1 MSYLSDEKI
10 YELKKILEKNPII
23 LGKIYRARKLDSIY
37 ETINKNLVDEKVK
50 EGYQIDESY
59 KSVTKAKVFMPK
71 SDGSYFEDRIWAL
84 LYEFGF
90 RQLNKDETFRLQ
102 FGQSKLEE
110 QQIDVVAINDEVALL
125 VECKSSIKPTQKK
138 YKTYLEALKPKLD
151 GFRKSIKDLVGE
163 RRVKYILATNNQIVG
178 EADKERIKQMGCYHL
193 DDNAFLYFKSLIKS
207 YKGSAINQFLS
218 VLFKGEII
226 SNDTIN
232 IPALKG
238 KMGGKDYYMFSIE
251 PDHLL
256 KIGFVLHKTRT
267 NAKEDPTYQRLLV
280 PSRLRKLKAFIE
292 DGGYFPNSIILNFN
306 TTKKSRLIFEPSS
319 GKQSTSNSK
328 LGIVKIPHMF
338 AIAYIIDG
346 QHRVYGFSETEQRL
360 NSQIPVVAFENLKSE
375 EQLDMFLS
383 INENQK
389 KISPSL
395 RLTLQEDINWNSK
408 QASSRIVALRSG
420 IINQLGEEIGVLKGV
435 ITIGEDKSELSANFF
450 DNALKKAPGIL
461 PKAKGNKLENSPG
474 LIYDIGNTEHNK
486 EMNRVKEHVSM
497 LINLTYSYI
506 DNNYTELWNKET
518 PYFIRSNRGVF
529 ALIHTLGAINRHLT
543 EKNTV
548 NCQTS
553 VEDRF
558 NNILPYLITLLD
570 KLNQGIKTK
579 SDPNGI
585 LKIQGQSAEKFWS
598 MYFQKLINESHKDFE
613 TIELEQFN
621 ETQDEKIQEQAKKDL
636 DELENLIKERTLSQ
650 MRKLFGEDDWPYKIP
665 EIKKKCDAMVTDQ
678 MTTWMSTGVSKKK
691 IEWTDMF
698 QLLDY
703 HKMSEKFW
711 TTKNTTDEPTF
722 QSFMSIDLSTEKENN
737 GVLVYE
743 KGKLAKKTDALSWL
757 KKINE
762 HRKTIAHR
770 GSKSFGLTKQEALF
784 VTKILDSF
792 K

>member
-1 MSYLSDEKI
+1 MSYLSEEKI
-10 YELKKILEKNPII
+10 YELQKALLTNPII
-23 LGKIYRARKLDSIY
+23 LGKNYRARKLDSIY
-37 ETINKNLVDEKVK
+37 MTINKNLVDEKIE

-59 KSVTKAKVFMPK
+59 KSVNKAKVFKPK
-71 SDGSYFEDRIWAL
+71 LHSSYFEDRVWAL

-90 RQLNKDETFRLQ
+90 RQLNEDETFRLQ
-102 FGQSKLEE
+102 FGKSKLEE

-125 VECKSSIKPTQKK
+125 VECKSSEKPTQKN
-138 YKTYLEALKPKLD
+138 YKNYLEALKPKLD
-151 GFRKSIKDLVGE
+151 GFRKSVKDLVGD
-163 RRVKYILATNNQIVG
+163 RRVKYILATNNQIISDS
-178 EADKERIKQMGCYHL
+178 DKERIAQMGCYHL

-207 YKGSAINQFLS
+207 YKDSAINQFLS
-218 VLFKGEII
+218 VLFKGEVI
-226 SNDTIN
+226 SNETIN

-238 KMGGKDYYMFSIE
+238 KMGGKSYYMFSIE
-251 PDHLL
+251 PHHLL

-280 PSRLRKLKAFIE
+280 PSRLRKLQKFIE

-306 TTKKSRLIFEPSS
+306 TTKTRLVFEPSS
-319 GKQSTSNSK
+319 SKQSTSKSK

-346 QHRVYGFSETEQRL
+346 QHRLYGFSGTDQRF
-360 NSQIPVVAFENLKSE
+360 NSQIPVVAFENLESS

-395 RLTLQEDINWNSK
+395 RLTLQEDINWNSN
-408 QASSRIVALRSG
+408 QANSRIVALRSG

-450 DNALKKAPGIL
+450 DNALKKAPGLL

-474 LIYDIGNTEHNK
+474 LIYNIGNTEHSK
-486 EMNRVKEHVSM
+486 EMSRVKDHVSR

-506 DNNYTELWNKET
+506 DNNYPELWNKEN

-529 ALIHTLGAINRHLT
+529 ALIHTVGAINRHLT
-543 EKNTV
+543 NMNTV
-548 NCQTS
+548 NYQTN

-558 NNILPYLITLLD
+558 NNILPYLITLLNSL
-570 KLNQGIKTK
+570 KQGVETNN
-579 SDPNGI
+579 DPNGI

-598 MYFQKLINESHKDFE
+598 MYFQKLINEKHKDFK

-621 ETQDEKIQEQAKKDL
+621 ETQDEKIQEKAKKDL
-636 DELENLIKERTLSQ
+636 DELENLIKERTLAQ
-650 MRKLFGEDDWPYKIP
+650 MKNLFGNDDWPYQIP

-678 MTTWMSTGVSKKK
+678 MTTWMSTGVSKKD
-691 IEWTDMF
+691 IDWTDMF

-703 HKMSEKFW
+703 YKMAEKFW
-711 TTKNTTDEPTF
+711 TTKNNPSDHTF
-722 QSFMSIDLSTEKENN
+722 QSFMSINTDIENEIN

-743 KGKLAKKTDALSWL
+743 KGKLAKKSDALSWL

-762 HRKTIAHR
+762 HRKTIAHL
-770 GSKSFGLTKQEALF
+770 GSKSFGLTKSESIF